1 MKEININTTTSKRE
15 ITLDGLMTISKFED
29 GTHAAEFMCCEDVR
43 TEHFSG
49 RFKVQ
54 GMRDG
59 NVYMEELPKRK
70 RNRPIFREDNSSLS
84 LGKDGRFYFC
94 FSMSKHH
101 IEELPEELVRQASV
115 IAKKVIIDLICD

>member
-1 MKEININTTTSKRE
+1 MNKIYISTKRRVS
-15 ITLDGLMTISKFED
+15 LDGMMTIGMLENGLKTADF
-29 GTHAAEFMCCEDVR
+29 ACCEDV
-43 TEHFSG
+43 EMEAFSG
-49 RFKVQ
+49 DFKVQ

-84 LGKDGRFYFC
+84 LGQDGRFYFC

-101 IEELPEELVRQASV
+101 IEELPEELLRQASV